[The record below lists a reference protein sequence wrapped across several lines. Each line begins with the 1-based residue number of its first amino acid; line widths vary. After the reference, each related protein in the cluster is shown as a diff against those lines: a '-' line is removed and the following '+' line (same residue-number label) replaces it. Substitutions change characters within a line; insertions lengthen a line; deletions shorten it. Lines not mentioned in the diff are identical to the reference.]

1 MRIMKNTDEQR
12 TWIKKRK
19 KCWRVLAGALCL
31 SVLFTAY
38 PNILGTFSVF
48 AAEREAEELKMYA
61 ASGTEWTLD
70 DNGLLTI
77 ESDAGMTNW
86 SGNRKNYDSD
96 VKSVVIKSGM
106 TSIAVS
112 AFYGCK
118 NLKSIEIPNTVK
130 GIGDRAFYDCISLT
144 VINIETSSRM
154 TSIGKNAFSG
164 CKGLTGITIPSSVT
178 SIGETAFYN
187 CDSLTSI
194 TVPSG
199 VTNMGTSVFKSCSS
213 LQSVTLQPGMTSI
226 GDSMFNSCGRLTSV
240 TIPSSVTSI
249 GSSAF
254 GSCKGLT
261 SITIPSGVTSIG
273 GGAFSACSNL
283 ESITIP
289 SGVTDIGIYG
299 FSGCTKLTKV
309 EMLCENPP
317 TLGNNEV
324 FRDCGAVAVGKKG
337 ILVPVGKAD
346 AYKTAGEW
354 STYEKNIT
362 DGTPEITAQPKDQT
376 VQDGKSAAFS
386 VTADAM
392 DGMGTMRFQWQT
404 DEKTGTF
411 ADIAGAT
418 SATYTFSSVNKSYDG
433 YKYRC
438 VVTNDRGTATSDEAT
453 LTVTSANYQVTLHGN
468 GGSGGTDLTSYTYG
482 IGATLP
488 TDWTKTGYTFAGW
501 YDNEGCSGTAV
512 TNISG
517 TDTGNKEY
525 WAKWIDNIT
534 GNSGTITVEDDEENE
549 CSGALANPDDVKNK
563 VDLTEQE
570 KAKDVVIILRLTNV
584 EKTADTSEKE
594 KIGESLPEGNTLGT
608 FLDIQLLKKIGETET
623 PISNTNGEIGITF
636 EVPEGLRNTDNAMAR
651 TYRIMRNHNG
661 TVDTLNAVYNESTH
675 MLTFQTDKF
684 SAYALVYKDDKKN
697 QTNPP
702 AQPTNPPANPST
714 EESAEK
720 PADKPTD
727 TPDTPLETEVTGNA
741 ILLNAQLKVSQTG
754 KKINVAWG
762 KVAAADGYDV
772 YVQYCGKSFT
782 KKSITAIKGR
792 EVTEVVVKKI
802 NGKPLNLKKN
812 YKVYILAYKL
822 EGGKKVTVA
831 KSITAHVA
839 GRKSAKYTNV
849 KAVKVNKSS
858 YSLKPGQTATIK
870 ASTVL
875 VDKSKQQLPDV
886 HAKEFR
892 YATSN
897 KAVATVSKNGKITA
911 VGKGTCTIYVYA
923 RNGYAKKITVV
934 CS

>member
-1 MRIMKNTDEQR
+1 M
-12 TWIKKRK
+12 
-19 KCWRVLAGALCL
+19 AG
-31 SVLFTAY
+31 
-38 PNILGTFSVF
+38 
-48 AAEREAEELKMYA
+48 
-61 ASGTEWTLD
+61 
-70 DNGLLTI
+70 
-77 ESDAGMTNW
+77 
-86 SGNRKNYDSD
+86 
-96 VKSVVIKSGM
+96 
-106 TSIAVS
+106 
-112 AFYGCK
+112 
-118 NLKSIEIPNTVK
+118 
-130 GIGDRAFYDCISLT
+130 
-144 VINIETSSRM
+144 
-154 TSIGKNAFSG
+154 
-164 CKGLTGITIPSSVT
+164 
-178 SIGETAFYN
+178 
-187 CDSLTSI
+187 
-194 TVPSG
+194 
-199 VTNMGTSVFKSCSS
+199 
-213 LQSVTLQPGMTSI
+213 
-226 GDSMFNSCGRLTSV
+226 
-240 TIPSSVTSI
+240 
-249 GSSAF
+249 
-254 GSCKGLT
+254 
-261 SITIPSGVTSIG
+261 
-273 GGAFSACSNL
+273 
-283 ESITIP
+283 
-289 SGVTDIGIYG
+289 
-299 FSGCTKLTKV
+299 
-309 EMLCENPP
+309 
-317 TLGNNEV
+317 
-324 FRDCGAVAVGKKG
+324 
-337 ILVPVGKAD
+337 
-346 AYKTAGEW
+346 
-354 STYEKNIT
+354 
-362 DGTPEITAQPKDQT
+362 
-376 VQDGKSAAFS
+376 
-386 VTADAM
+386 
-392 DGMGTMRFQWQT
+392 
-404 DEKTGTF
+404 
-411 ADIAGAT
+411 
-418 SATYTFSSVNKSYDG
+418 
-433 YKYRC
+433 
-438 VVTNDRGTATSDEAT
+438 
-453 LTVTSANYQVTLHGN
+453 TSANYIVTLHGN

-482 IGATLP
+482 TGATLP

-525 WAKWIDNIT
+525 WAKWIDDIT
-534 GNSGTITVEDDEENE
+534 GNSGTITVEDDKENE

-584 EKTADTSEKE
+584 EKTADTSEKQT
-594 KIGESLPEGNTLGT
+594 INESLPEGNTLGT
-608 FLDIQLLKKIGETET
+608 FLDIQLLKKIGDKETNIT
-623 PISNTNGEIGITF
+623 QTNGEIDITF

-661 TVDTLNAVYNESTH
+661 TVDTLNAVYNDNTH

-684 SAYALVYKDDKKN
+684 STYALVYKDDKKN

-714 EESAEK
+714 EEPTEK
-720 PADKPTD
+720 PADK
-727 TPDTPLETEVTGNA
+727 PDTPLETEVTGNA

-792 EVTEVVVKKI
+792 EVTEAVVKKI

-858 YSLKPGQTATIK
+858 YSLKPGQTAAIK
-870 ASTVL
+870 ASAVL
-875 VDKSKQQLPDV
+875 ADKSKQQLSDA

-897 KAVATVSKNGKITA
+897 KAVAAVSKNGKITA

>member
-48 AAEREAEELKMYA
+48 AAERGGEENDLYVSGSFWEPSSQAEELSKMYA
-61 ASGTEWTLD
+61 ASGTDWTLD

-86 SGNRKNYDSD
+86 SGNRKSYDSD

-118 NLKSIEIPNTVK
+118 NLKSIEIPNTVTS
-130 GIGDRAFYDCISLT
+130 IGDRAFYDCISLT
-144 VINIETSSRM
+144 AINIETSSRM
-154 TSIGKNAFSG
+154 TSIGDDAFRG
-164 CKGLTGITIPSSVT
+164 CTGLTGITIPSSVT
-178 SIGETAFYN
+178 SIGDDAFYQ
-187 CDSLTSI
+187 CRSLTDI
-194 TVPSG
+194 TIPSG
-199 VTNMGTSVFKSCSS
+199 VTNMGTSVFKFCSS
-213 LQSVTLQPGMTSI
+213 LQSI
-226 GDSMFNSCGRLTSV
+226 

-249 GSSAF
+249 GVTAF

-273 GGAFSACSNL
+273 GGAFSACNNL

-289 SGVTDIGIYG
+289 SGVTDIGGYG

-324 FRDCGAVAVGKKG
+324 FRDCGAVAAGKKG

-386 VTADAM
+386 VTADAI

-411 ADIAGAT
+411 ADITGAT

-438 VVTNDRGTATSDEAT
+438 VVTNDRGTATSNEVT
-453 LTVTSANYQVTLHGN
+453 LTVPSANYQVTLHGN
-468 GGSGGTDLTSYTYG
+468 GGSGGTDLTSYAYG

-488 TDWTKTGYTFAGW
+488 TNWTKTGYTFAGW
-501 YDNEGCSGTAV
+501 YDNADCSGTAV

-525 WAKWIDNIT
+525 WAKWIDDTI
-534 GNSGTITVEDDEENE
+534 GNSGTIKVEADENNA
-549 CSGALANPDDVKNK
+549 CNGTLANPDDVKNK

-570 KAKDVVIILRLTNV
+570 KGEDVVIILRLTDV
-584 EKTADTSEKE
+584 EKTADTTERQT
-594 KIGESLPEGNTLGT
+594 INESLPEGNTLGT
-608 FLDIQLLKKIGETET
+608 FLDIQLLKKIGDKETNIT
-623 PISNTNGEIGITF
+623 QTNGEIDITF

-661 TVDTLNAVYNESTH
+661 TVDTLNAVYNENTH

-684 SAYALVYKDDKKN
+684 STYALVYKDDKKN

-714 EESAEK
+714 EEPTEK
-720 PADKPTD
+720 PADK
-727 TPDTPLETEVTGNA
+727 PDTPLETEVTGNA

-762 KVAAADGYDV
+762 QVAAADGYDV

-858 YSLKPGQTATIK
+858 YSLKPGQTAAIK
-870 ASTVL
+870 ASAVL
-875 VDKSKQQLPDV
+875 ADKSKQQLSDA

-897 KAVATVSKNGKITA
+897 KAVAAVSKNGKITA

>member
-782 KKSITAIKGR
+782 KKSITASV
-792 EVTEVVVKKI
+792 EE
-802 NGKPLNLKKN
+802 
-812 YKVYILAYKL
+812 
-822 EGGKKVTVA
+822 
-831 KSITAHVA
+831 
-839 GRKSAKYTNV
+839 
-849 KAVKVNKSS
+849 
-858 YSLKPGQTATIK
+858 
-870 ASTVL
+870 
-875 VDKSKQQLPDV
+875 
-886 HAKEFR
+886 
-892 YATSN
+892 
-897 KAVATVSKNGKITA
+897 
-911 VGKGTCTIYVYA
+911 
-923 RNGYAKKITVV
+923 
-934 CS
+934 